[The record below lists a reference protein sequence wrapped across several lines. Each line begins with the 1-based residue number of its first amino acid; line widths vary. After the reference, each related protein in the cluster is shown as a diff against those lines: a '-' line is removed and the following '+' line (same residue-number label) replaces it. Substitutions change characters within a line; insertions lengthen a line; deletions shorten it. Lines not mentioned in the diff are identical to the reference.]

1 VTDAT
6 LRARLEAGD
15 TLYTAWCL
23 LPEPL
28 TAEMLARQDWDCV
41 TLDCQHGFI
50 DYADMLA
57 MVMAIQGAGKPALV
71 RAPLG
76 DEGFIGKALDA
87 GADCIIAPMI
97 NTPEDARWFA
107 EASNYPPIGQRSWGP
122 MRAMDVAGL
131 DKDAYLAKGNDLT
144 LAWAMLETEEALS
157 NIDTLFTTPG
167 IDGVFVGPN
176 DLCNSLTGGEYVDP
190 GHEKVVQALELVL
203 EKTREHKGFA
213 AIYASTPEVARAYAD
228 QGFQFIALGSDAGF
242 LRNAAAS
249 ALAAAK
255 A

>member
-1 VTDAT
+1 MTDAT
-6 LRARLEAGD
+6 LRSRLEAGE
-15 TLYTAWCL
+15 TLFTAWCL

-28 TAEMLARQDWDCV
+28 TAEMLARQEWDCV

-57 MVMAIQGAGKPALV
+57 IVMAIQGVGKPALV

-97 NTPEDARWFA
+97 NTPADAVWFA
-107 EASNYPPIGQRSWGP
+107 EAANYPPVGQRSWGP
-122 MRAMDVAGL
+122 MRAMDVTGL
-131 DKDAYLAKGNDLT
+131 DKDAYLANGNDLT
-144 LAWAMLETEEALS
+144 LAWAMLETKEALD
-157 NIDTLFTTPG
+157 NIDLLFTTPG

-176 DLCNSLTGGEYVDP
+176 DLCNSLTGGEHVDP
-190 GHEKVVQALELVL
+190 GHEKVVEALDLII
-203 EKTREHKGFA
+203 EKTREHNGYA
-213 AIYASTPEVARAYAD
+213 AIYASTPDVARAYAA
-228 QGFQFIALGSDAGF
+228 QGFQLIALGSDASF
-242 LRNAAAS
+242 LRNGAAE

-255 A
+255 T